1 MVIPE
6 VCRIKTST
14 DKNSNVFKYT
24 YPLIHY
30 LLIIHQMQF
39 ESNSSNIII
48 KLKSEYQFIRFLVSL
63 GVKVTVTY
71 YDKYPYN
78 VYATYMCISND
89 LKIFSFMGSS
99 KLTMRIIQLIGLYDL
114 FTTYNFQAKET
125 LFFLCWDYT

>member
-1 MVIPE
+1 
-6 VCRIKTST
+6 
-14 DKNSNVFKYT
+14 
-24 YPLIHY
+24 
-30 LLIIHQMQF
+30 MQF

-89 LKIFSFMGSS
+89 LKIFSFMGSC
-99 KLTMRIIQLIGLYDL
+99 KLTMRIIQLIGFYDL
-114 FTTYNFQAKET
+114 FTTSNFQAKET
-125 LFFLCWDYT
+125 LFFLCWEYT